1 MNKTNNLNN
10 ETDIMKVQ
18 RKNDI
23 RKRIVVTTWQSVF
36 KQPKEWFEQF
46 GMCIGDEAHTFKAK
60 SLTTI
65 MNNLVNADFRIGTT
79 GTLDNEKVNKLVLEG
94 SFGPVHEVITTKE
107 LMDSGSLAD
116 LSIDVLLLQYD
127 KETCKAVKGLSYQ
140 DEIDFIVRHD
150 KRNNLIKNLS
160 LQQKG
165 NTLILFQF
173 VEKHGKPLYKSIV
186 DSSKDRKVLYVSG
199 ETHVDERELV
209 RKICTENNNV
219 IIVASLAVFSTGI
232 NIPSLENIIFASP
245 TKSQI
250 KVLQSIGRSLR
261 KHGDKKA
268 KLYDIV
274 DDFSDN
280 KKTKNFALLH
290 SAERIKIYSKQKFD
304 FKIHPVKIT

>member
-1 MNKTNNLNN
+1 
-10 ETDIMKVQ
+10 MKIKKIDVIDPQ
-18 RKNDI
+18 V
-23 RKRIVVTTWQSVF
+23 VVTTWQSVF

-46 GMCIGDEAHTFKAK
+46 GFYLGDEAHTGTAK
-60 SLTTI
+60 SLQTI
-65 MNNLVNADFRIGTT
+65 SSNLVNAEYRIGTT
-79 GTLDNEKVNKLVLEG
+79 GTLDNEKVHKLVLEG
-94 SFGPVHEVITTKE
+94 SFGPTYEVITTRE

-140 DEIDFIVRHD
+140 DEIDFIVRHE

-165 NTLILFQF
+165 NTLVLFQF
-173 VEKHGKPLYKSIV
+173 VEKHGKPLYKSII
-186 DSSKDRKVLYVSG
+186 DACTEDRTIVYVSG
-199 ETHVDERELV
+199 ETDVDDRELV
-209 RKICTENNNV
+209 RKICTEQNDV

-250 KVLQSIGRSLR
+250 KVLQSIGRGLR

-280 KKTKNFALLH
+280 KKTKNFALTH
-290 SAERIKIYSKQKFD
+290 SAERIKIYSKQKFE
-304 FKIHPVKIT
+304 FKIYQVPITS

>member
-1 MNKTNNLNN
+1 
-10 ETDIMKVQ
+10 MKIKKIDVIEPQ
-18 RKNDI
+18 VI
-23 RKRIVVTTWQSVF
+23 VTTWQSVF

-46 GMCIGDEAHTFKAK
+46 GFYLGDEAHTGTAK
-60 SLTTI
+60 SLQTI
-65 MNNLVNADFRIGTT
+65 SSNLVNAEYRIGTT
-79 GTLDNEKVNKLVLEG
+79 GTLDNEKVHKLVLEG
-94 SFGPVHEVITTKE
+94 SFGPVYEVITTRE
-107 LMDSGSLAD
+107 LMDTGSLAD

-127 KETCKAVKGLSYQ
+127 KETCKAVKGLPYQ
-140 DEIDFIVRHD
+140 EEIDFIVRHE

-160 LQQKG
+160 LQQTG
-165 NTLILFQF
+165 NTLVLFQF

-209 RKICTENNNV
+209 RKICTEQNNV

-250 KVLQSIGRSLR
+250 KVLQSIGRGLR

-280 KKTKNFALLH
+280 KKTKNFALTH
-290 SAERIKIYSKQKFD
+290 SAERIKIYSKQQFE
-304 FKIHPVKIT
+304 FKIHQIKITS

>member
-1 MNKTNNLNN
+1 M
-10 ETDIMKVQ
+10 
-18 RKNDI
+18 
-23 RKRIVVTTWQSVF
+23 
-36 KQPKEWFEQF
+36 PKEWFEQF
-46 GMCIGDEAHTFKAK
+46 GMVIGDEAHNFKAK

-65 MNNLVNADFRIGTT
+65 MNNLVNAEYRIGTT
-79 GTLDNEKVNKLVLEG
+79 GTLDNEKVHKLVLEG
-94 SFGPVHEVITTKE
+94 SFGPTYEVITTRE

-140 DEIDFIVRHD
+140 DEIDFIVRHE

-165 NTLILFQF
+165 NTLVLFQF
-173 VEKHGKPLYKSIV
+173 VEKHGKPLYKSII
-186 DSSKDRKVLYVSG
+186 DSSRDRKVLYVSG
-199 ETHVDERELV
+199 ETPVDDRELV
-209 RKICTENNNV
+209 RKICTEQNDV

-250 KVLQSIGRSLR
+250 KVLQSIGRGLR

-280 KKTKNFALLH
+280 KKTKNFALTH
-290 SAERIKIYSKQKFD
+290 SAERIKIYSKQKFE
-304 FKIHPVKIT
+304 FKIYQIPITS